1 MRPLAAWPNFIL
13 SIQTPHCLSE
23 KSCPPLT
30 TSPVEEWVNRMCY
43 VGRMRWY
50 QPLKSIAIYLHIYES
65 ENVSFLVV
73 SDSL

>member
-30 TSPVEEWVNRMCY
+30 TSPIEEWVNRMCY

-73 SDSL
+73 LDSL